1 MGFMGIFLNTQVSQ
15 SLSLTPQLQ
24 QAIHLLQLSSSALED
39 ELATIAEENPLLEFE
54 KTTERFSEPISQRT
68 SNLYES
74 RRALNKSRGDDAASD
89 QEFEKALGPVTL
101 LTHLEEQIRYLPHS
115 DFQKNLTFYLAGH
128 LDERGYLRE
137 SLEEIVTDL
146 SDRFVDAHISL
157 DLEVIRSL
165 EVLQSLDPPGI
176 GARDLS
182 ECLLL
187 QIKRKLIGK
196 TKDVNAWELAEEI
209 AEFHLE
215 NVAKRNLQPIKKA
228 YRKSDREILHAIQLI
243 QSLEHNPAHPF
254 EETEIQGI
262 IPDVLVKNVK
272 GKWLAE
278 INPDSK
284 PKLSLNN
291 ELARVFRDHCNAKSN
306 AALNQKLLEA
316 RWLLKNIAQR
326 EVTILRVANEIVAR
340 QQNFFSKGAV
350 EMRPLILKEIAESL
364 NLHESTVSRVTT
376 QKYMSCSDGI
386 FELKHFFSSQLLRI
400 DGSSIS
406 STAVQALIQDIVSHE
421 QPDKPV
427 SDSAIA
433 NILESQGHLIARRTV
448 TKYRELLHIPATS
461 MRRHGITAYK

>member
-1 MGFMGIFLNTQVSQ
+1 MGILLNTQVSQ

-54 KTTERFSEPISQRT
+54 KTAERFSAPTSQKIS
-68 SNLYES
+68 SSYES
-74 RRALNKSRGDDAASD
+74 TRGFTRNGSDDGSD

-101 LTHLEEQIRYLPHS
+101 LTHLEEQIRHLPHS

-137 SLEEIVTDL
+137 SLEDIATDL
-146 SDRFVDAHISL
+146 ADRFTGANISL
-157 DLEVIRSL
+157 DQEVTRSL
-165 EVLQSLDPPGI
+165 GALQSLDPPGI

-182 ECLLL
+182 DCLIL
-187 QIKRKLIGK
+187 QIKRKLTEN
-196 TKDVNAWELAEEI
+196 TKNKNTWELAIEI
-209 AEFHLE
+209 AECHLE

-228 YRKSDREILHAIQLI
+228 CRKSEQEILHAIKLI
-243 QSLEHNPAHPF
+243 QSLDHNPAHPF
-254 EETEIQGI
+254 EEIDIQGI
-262 IPDVLVKNVK
+262 IPDVLVKNVR

-278 INPDSK
+278 INPYSK

-326 EVTILRVANEIVAR
+326 EVTILRVANEIVAK
-340 QQNFFSKGAV
+340 QKNFFSKGAV

-376 QKYMSCSDGI
+376 QKYLSCSSGI
-386 FELKHFFSSQLLRI
+386 FELKHFFSSQLLRV

-406 STAVQALIQDIVSHE
+406 STAVQALIQDIVSNE

-433 NILESQGHLIARRTV
+433 DILESRGHLIARRTV
-448 TKYRELLHIPATS
+448 TKYRELLHIPSTS
-461 MRRHGITAYK
+461 MRRHGIASYK